1 MPTRSEPWPAGTP
14 CWVDLGAPDV
24 AASTA
29 FYGAVLG
36 WSFVDTGAEFGHY
49 NICQVNGHAAA
60 AIDPKQ
66 DPNQPTA
73 WTVYLA
79 SDDTDATAAKI
90 TASGGA
96 LLAEPFDV
104 PGNGRMT
111 VATAP
116 AGAAFGVWQ
125 AAGTIGAEIY
135 NEPGALA
142 WTDARL
148 TDPET
153 ARAFYTAVFG
163 YHYEP
168 MPGAPGDYMTFHL
181 DEAPLGGMGGM
192 MDPADGMPSHWVAYF
207 SVADTDTAVTAAV
220 GGGGSMQGTP
230 MDTPFGRMAFL
241 TDPDGAVFALAGPP
255 PTA

>member
-1 MPTRSEPWPAGTP
+1 LYPA
-14 CWVDLGAPDV
+14 
-24 AASTA
+24 
-29 FYGAVLG
+29 
-36 WSFVDTGAEFGHY
+36 
-49 NICQVNGHAAA
+49 N
-60 AIDPKQ
+60 
-66 DPNQPTA
+66 
-73 WTVYLA
+73 
-79 SDDTDATAAKI
+79 DDTDGTAAMV
-90 TASGGA
+90 TASGGI

-111 VATAP
+111 VATDP

-135 NEPGALA
+135 DEPGGLT

>member
-36 WSFVDTGAEFGHY
+36 WSFFDSGEEFGHY

-60 AIDPKQ
+60 AIGPKQ
-66 DPNQPTA
+66 DPSQPTA

-79 SDDTDATAAKI
+79 SDDADATAAAI
-90 TASGGA
+90 TANGGTV
-96 LLAEPFDV
+96 LADPFDV

-111 VATAP
+111 VAMDP

-135 NEPGALA
+135 NEPGGLT
-142 WTDARL
+142 WEDARL
-148 TDPET
+148 TDPDA
-153 ARAFYTAVFG
+153 ARTFYTAVFG
-163 YHYEP
+163 YTFQNLE
-168 MPGAPGDYMTFHL
+168 GAPGDYTTFHL
-181 DEAPLGGMGGM
+181 GGDPLGGMGGM
-192 MDPADGMPSHWVAYF
+192 MGAPDGTPSHWVAHF
-207 SVADTDTAVTAAV
+207 AVADVDAAV
-220 GGGGSMQGTP
+220 AAATGGGGELLGDP

-241 TDPDGAVFALAGPP
+241 TDSDGAVFALAGPP
-255 PTA
+255 PGS

>member
-1 MPTRSEPWPAGTP
+1 MPTRSDPWPAGTP

-36 WSFVDTGAEFGHY
+36 WSFFDSGAEFGNY

-60 AIDPKQ
+60 AIGPKQ
-66 DPNQPTA
+66 DPSQPTA

-79 SDDTDATAAKI
+79 SDDADATAAAI
-90 TASGGA
+90 TANGGTV
-96 LLAEPFDV
+96 LADPFDV

-111 VATAP
+111 VAMDPT
-116 AGAAFGVWQ
+116 GAAFGVWQ

-135 NEPGALA
+135 NEPGGLT
-142 WTDARL
+142 WEDARL
-148 TDPET
+148 TDPVA

-163 YHYEP
+163 YTYRELG
-168 MPGAPGDYMTFHL
+168 GAPGDYTTFHL
-181 DEAPLGGMGGM
+181 GGDALGGMGGM
-192 MDPADGMPSHWVAYF
+192 MGAPPGTPSHWVAYF
-207 SVADTDTAVTAAV
+207 SVADVDAAV
-220 GGGGSMQGTP
+220 AAATGSRGTLLGEP

-255 PTA
+255 TST

>member
-1 MPTRSEPWPAGTP
+1 MPIRSDPWPAGTP
-14 CWVDLGAPDV
+14 CWVDLAAADV

-36 WSFVDTGAEFGHY
+36 WSFLDSGEEFGHY

-60 AIDPKQ
+60 AIGPKQ
-66 DPNQPTA
+66 DPNQPTV

-79 SDDTDATAAKI
+79 SEDTDATAAKV
-90 TASGGA
+90 TANGGA
-96 LLAEPFDV
+96 VLAEPFDV

-111 VATAP
+111 VATDP

-135 NEPGALA
+135 NEPGGLTWA
-142 WTDARL
+142 DARL
-148 TDPET
+148 SDPET

-163 YHYEP
+163 YHYQT

-181 DEAPLGGMGGM
+181 GEAPLGVMGGM
-192 MDPADGMPSHWVAYF
+192 MDPTAGLPSHWVAYF
-207 SVADTDTAVTAAV
+207 AVADTDAAV
-220 GGGGSMQGTP
+220 AAATGAGGSLQSDP